1 MVRCPLSVGRVVW
14 MLLGAAGMLLTGT
27 VAGPAAGLPDRP
39 DALKIGLLMDF
50 QQRLDRS
57 RQGQVAGV

>member
-1 MVRCPLSVGRVVW
+1 MGRVVW

-27 VAGPAAGLPDRP
+27 VAGPAAATAGQTRRSQDRAA
-39 DALKIGLLMDF
+39 DGF

-57 RQGQVAGV
+57 RQGQAAGV